1 MSAGLVVEAA
11 GAIHRWTLD
20 RPDRRNALDDATV
33 DALLRAAERAG
44 ADPECRAVLLA
55 GAPPV
60 FCQGSDVAAFAGA
73 SAAAIAAHEA
83 RWPALRDAL
92 RGLDVPVVAKI
103 QGGAF
108 GGGLFLALYADYRVT
123 DERAIFVAPEVT
135 LGWIPPG
142 GIEEL
147 ADEIGVGP
155 ARHLVLTGERV
166 KAPRTLELGLVHRVV
181 PEDRL
186 EAVAEQTVEYLAGLP
201 RAAVA
206 SVKRYFRVRRGLD
219 PTGRDELQLRE
230 FAANLQTPEAAASI
244 RRFAAPYV
252 SG

>member
-1 MSAGLVVEAA
+1 VSEGLLVEAA
-11 GAIHRWTLD
+11 GPIHRWTLD
-20 RPDRRNALDDATV
+20 RPERRNALDEATV
-33 DALLRAAERAG
+33 DALLRAAQE
-44 ADPECRAVLLA
+44 ADGDPDCRAVLLS

-73 SAAAIAAHEA
+73 DAGAIAAHES
-83 RWPALRDAL
+83 RWPVLRDAL

-108 GGGLFLALYADYRVT
+108 GGGLFLALYADYRIAE
-123 DERAIFVAPEVT
+123 ERAIFAAPEVT

-147 ADEIGVGP
+147 ADEVGVGP

-166 KAPRTLELGLVHRVV
+166 KAPRALELGLVHRIV
-181 PEDRL
+181 PSDRL
-186 EAVAEQTVEYLAGLP
+186 DSAAEHTAEYLAGLP
-201 RAAVA
+201 RAGVA

-219 PTGRDELQLRE
+219 PAARDELQLHE
-230 FAANLQTPEAAASI
+230 FAANVLTPEAADSI
-244 RRFAAPYV
+244 HRFPRQR
-252 SG
+252 